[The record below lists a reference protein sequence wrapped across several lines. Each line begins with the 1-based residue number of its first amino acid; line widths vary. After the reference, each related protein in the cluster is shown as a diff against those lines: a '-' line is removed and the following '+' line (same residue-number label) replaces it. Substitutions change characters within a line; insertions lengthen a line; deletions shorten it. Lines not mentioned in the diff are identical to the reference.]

1 MKKEK
6 TTQFLMKP
14 KVDFCF
20 KELMEDEEVRNAF
33 LAAVLGINLKE
44 INESKILPSH
54 LRQKDKDDKLGILN
68 FIMFDDEEYY
78 CRFHFWSDKGR
89 KLYSDKFEIHTLEL
103 PKLAKHDYPETE
115 LLKWLQFIN
124 AETEEEF
131 KMAAEKDPY
140 IEKAYESLVHLSADE
155 RARLEYEARE
165 KQIRDHQFFSRIYK
179 ETGYRQGVKE
189 GEVKGREKGRIQEC
203 IEILQEMG
211 ETKEHVLLRLKEKFK
226 LSDTDANQYL
236 EKYWKE

>member
-1 MKKEK
+1 MENKKP
-6 TTQFLMKP
+6 TQFLMKP

-131 KMAAEKDPY
+131 EMADKKLKVTLIKSTIGAVPKNKKTIEALGLTKLYKTVELPDNAATAGALRKVAPY
-140 IEKAYESLVHLSADE
+140 VKVE
-155 RARLEYEARE
+155 EA
-165 KQIRDHQFFSRIYK
+165 
-179 ETGYRQGVKE
+179 
-189 GEVKGREKGRIQEC
+189 
-203 IEILQEMG
+203 
-211 ETKEHVLLRLKEKFK
+211 
-226 LSDTDANQYL
+226 
-236 EKYWKE
+236 